1 MIDPQKAILLLRLA
15 VDVIAGDRKDGAE
28 VAREMMALAVDL
40 IPVEDLKQ
48 FLTDRERK
56 FTDLEAD
63 VLEQVKLSAV
73 AAEAKP

>member
-1 MIDPQKAILLLRLA
+1 VIDPQKAILLLRLA